1 MKVPRPWALPQ
12 QPATREQL
20 LSPTITAAML
30 RTAIKNGALRRV
42 RPAVYLAAEQWPDD
56 PAQQHLVLA
65 RAELT
70 VHPGGVMSH
79 ESAGVL
85 WGLPSPARDWHEH
98 VPAIT
103 LPRRSGNRSRGGLAS
118 YRTAA
123 VPSHHITCDPDGY
136 DVTTVS
142 RTAVD
147 LARGEELPQA
157 LVVLD
162 AAARLLVAEIVS
174 QPRREHYANSRLL
187 RAARESLDEAVFGH
201 GAAAL
206 RRAIALTD
214 PRRESPIES
223 LSAGHFHVAGLPTP
237 EFQHPIR
244 TANGWYYADCYWEAA
259 RLIGEADGKVKYR
272 DPEEITREK
281 RRQQTLDD
289 QDFRFVRWSGN
300 EIWWTPPLVVAR
312 VARKLGL

>member
-1 MKVPRPWALPQ
+1 MSRYPQLWQLDGGLRSQLAIVLGHEGSPSLGIAAAAGYPRATALAYHHCRDASHRHQ
-12 QPATREQL
+12 E
-20 LSPTITAAML
+20 
-30 RTAIKNGALRRV
+30 RRA
-42 RPAVYLAAEQWPDD
+42 P
-56 PAQQHLVLA
+56 A
-65 RAELT
+65 RASRCLSGRRA
-70 VHPGGVMSH
+70 VAGRSGPAAPGAGSGRTDRAPGRGD
-79 ESAGVL
+79 ESRISGRAV
-85 WGLPSPARDWHEH
+85 GLPSPARDWHEH

-123 VPSHHITCDPDGY
+123 LPSHHITCDPDGY

-237 EFQHPIR
+237 SSS
-244 TANGWYYADCYWEAA
+244 T
-259 RLIGEADGKVKYR
+259 
-272 DPEEITREK
+272 
-281 RRQQTLDD
+281 
-289 QDFRFVRWSGN
+289 RFVPQTGGT
-300 EIWWTPPLVVAR
+300 TPTATGRPPGSSAR
-312 VARKLGL
+312 PTAR